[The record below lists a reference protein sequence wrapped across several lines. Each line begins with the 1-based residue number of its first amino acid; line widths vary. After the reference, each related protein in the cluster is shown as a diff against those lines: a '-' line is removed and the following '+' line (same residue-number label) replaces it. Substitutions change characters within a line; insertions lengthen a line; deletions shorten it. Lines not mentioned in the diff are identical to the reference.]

1 MKRDPSERPSYRY
14 IKVKIHSEGEISFSQ
29 LLEAYWDKVPEFIGV
44 RELSDA
50 EAWLIKNKFDKEDQE
65 AVVRV
70 ERKFEDDMRAALT
83 TVDDFSDNPGFLQVV
98 KVSGSISSLS

>member
-14 IKVKIHSEGEISFSQ
+14 LKVKIHAEEKISFSQ

-44 RELSDA
+44 KDLSDA
-50 EAWLIKNKFDKEDQE
+50 EAWLIKNKFGEEKQT

-70 ERKFEDDMRAALT
+70 DREYEDDMRAALT
-83 TVDDFSDNPGFLQVV
+83 LIDSFGGSEGFIEVE
-98 KVSGSISSLS
+98 KVSGSISALS